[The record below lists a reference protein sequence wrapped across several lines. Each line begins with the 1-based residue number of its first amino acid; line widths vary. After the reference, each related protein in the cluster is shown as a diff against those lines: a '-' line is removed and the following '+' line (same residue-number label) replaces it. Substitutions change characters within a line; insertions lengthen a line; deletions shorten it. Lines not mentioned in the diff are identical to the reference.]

1 MGRPATFK
9 FAESV
14 ASSVYKFGY
23 NLELVP
29 DDSVWQR
36 SEILAAANLTP
47 ISAMRDN
54 I

>member
-1 MGRPATFK
+1 MGCPATFK
-9 FAESV
+9 FARPI
-14 ASSVYKFGY
+14 ASSVFKIEY